1 MKTTWVLSEDER
13 KKKFEGKKISR
24 KKKNDKENDEDT
36 DEPLSGDFFVIT
48 DEETSQVNYL
58 INLCGYYEQSKVS
71 DMETDL
77 IPDIIR

>member
-36 DEPLSGDFFVIT
+36 DEPLFGDFFVIT

-58 INLCGYYEQSKVS
+58 INLCGYYMVY
-71 DMETDL
+71 METDL